1 MNKAKL
7 GFLLTISVFAIGA
20 VSVGALTYN
29 NHQYVEKVNGT
40 DCNFFIRPTL
50 KPTLDEHGNGTSIL
64 RTLKL
69 AYTNAEASSKG
80 HVILNDGGT
89 MGTNGAKYDTATGVG
104 SVVNGLYDV
113 KVVFNADPGAKLV
126 LYTAYLDSTTF
137 DGTRVEL
144 TSNTSVNLMHEEYH
158 DELLPR
164 YFQLKAEG
172 GKIDIQAVSL
182 NCTTKARD
190 VNLSSVTK
198 VWNGTYTYTNY
209 DYGIENETSQQT
221 VTLTYDNEHDIYVL
235 DYPEYNPETS
245 EVERINLYAAAD
257 MNPELLFVKNL
268 NDAYAAGL
276 DVYKSTS
283 FDASR
288 ITIDVEDWAVTSSF
302 EGTPFVE
309 ATSINIEP
317 SSGTEANKVG
327 DTLTLKAKVS
337 PYGYTSKV
345 NWTIEGDGF
354 TLSKTSGTNNETAV
368 VKSIKDGGSAVVKA
382 EVDGKVAQI
391 TVTTKDSSTT
401 PTFPNEL
408 VGDWVFGDV
417 EELGYALQASFTETE
432 MVATDDI
439 FYFGETYSLI
449 TIANNSYLEMNYD
462 DGYGNYF
469 NFTYDGTDFVLIDEV
484 NGMYAEIIGVKL

>member
-182 NCTTKARD
+182 NCTTKTRD

-209 DYGIENETSQQT
+209 DYGIENETSQQM

-327 DTLTLKAKVS
+327 DTLTLKAKVL

-345 NWTIEGDGF
+345 NWTVEGDGF

-401 PTFPNEL
+401 PAFPT
-408 VGDWVFGDV
+408 GI
-417 EELGYALQASFTETE
+417 LGTWEFDPGGYILTAVFTETD
-432 MVATDDI
+432 VSLDDLG
-439 FYFGETYSLI
+439 YFGCSGDYSL
-449 TIANNSYLEMNYD
+449 TSLEEIN
-462 DGYGNYF
+462 GVFTLVYGSGDIV
-469 NFTYDGTDFVLIDEV
+469 FTYDGTNLTCYEDNLSSMFGDT
-484 NGMYAEIIGVKL
+484 IGVKL